1 MIYIGNGIYSE
12 SGSDILAHYGV
23 PGMKW
28 GVRKARP
35 VSTGFRGARVPRMPK
50 GAKQQMSEAEIKA
63 RRRRRIAIG
72 AGAAAAAAAA
82 GYGAYRLINARRAR
96 QGLPALGSGNRITEG
111 AKRLPGAALRT
122 APALYSKAQT
132 VNNYRNMYNQ
142 ARQTGSIQTKG
153 LALPARSSAS
163 TSKGTSSQH
172 NPKNVWGGVADNM
185 ISEGLKN
192 LGERNLYKSTG
203 GRAGQR
209 HDDLWDNKYNY
220 KRRY

>member
-1 MIYIGNGIYSE
+1 MIYLGNGIYSE

-96 QGLPALGSGNRITEG
+96 QGLPALGSDNRIVQG

-163 TSKGTSSQH
+163 GNLPSIYSQPERPALYGGKSKSRKGLIGAAAGLAAAGTAAA
-172 NPKNVWGGVADNM
+172 GYGA
-185 ISEGLKN
+185 
-192 LGERNLYKSTG
+192 YKS
-203 GRAGQR
+203 RK
-209 HDDLWDNKYNY
+209 NK
-220 KRRY
+220 KSKS